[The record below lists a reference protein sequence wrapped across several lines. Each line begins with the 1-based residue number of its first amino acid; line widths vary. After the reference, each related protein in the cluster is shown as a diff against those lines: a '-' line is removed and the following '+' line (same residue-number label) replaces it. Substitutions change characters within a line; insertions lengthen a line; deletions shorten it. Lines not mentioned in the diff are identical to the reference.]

1 MLAAAVAQRPSTTQ
15 ISSDWDHYRATVD
28 MVMTLKNQWD
38 YLLLANLEINPL
50 RHLTPWWTRSSTRSA
65 TRDQHQQQLQSD
77 IA

>member
-1 MLAAAVAQRPSTTQ
+1 MVPTVLAALLV
-15 ISSDWDHYRATVD
+15 ATVD

-65 TRDQHQQQLQSD
+65 TRDQIRPEQLEGAYSSSVLTCGL
-77 IA
+77 I